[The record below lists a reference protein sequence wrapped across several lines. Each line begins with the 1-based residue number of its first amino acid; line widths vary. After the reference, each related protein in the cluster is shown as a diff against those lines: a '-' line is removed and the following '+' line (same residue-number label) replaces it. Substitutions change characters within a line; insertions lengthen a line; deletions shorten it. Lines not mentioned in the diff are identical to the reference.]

1 VLRTATPLRHPDPCA
16 MAALPVCVMQ
26 GDFLDGVVESALRTM
41 ADQLKAEYRKELSR
55 ALEAA
60 DLEAASGAG
69 ASRTDAPQ
77 VTVPPPTLNT
87 PLAEVGEGQLDLVGE
102 LRTTASV
109 PGPPA
114 REHGSTVRRVRMSRL
129 APEHAVAWRQSCT
142 SNGINNN
149 NNNGRGTQLS
159 TAWELAWEAEAPF
172 GSRNTVRHNDR
183 WQGRLAEVDTD
194 AIKSMREEEIA
205 REEALLA
212 RLGQS
217 TSMPSVPAA
226 GEASRCRIF
235 LYRAITSPRFDFGMG
250 FVIILNALTIGT
262 ETSLARRGG
271 HIPTS
276 LRVAEYTFVIIYCV
290 ELAMRL
296 YVLGKQKAFS
306 NHWVKFD
313 ALMVAAGLLN
323 LLFTLT
329 AFGGDPAAAVV
340 DSANMLKMIR
350 LFRLAKTVRVVVQFR
365 TLWML
370 VQGLMYAVMPM
381 FWTAILMIV
390 VIYVFAVIAMET
402 IQVSGGNSDYS
413 TAAHHYDTIG
423 GAMLTLM
430 QLLTL
435 DSVAAIYRPLITT
448 KPWLVIYFV
457 IFILLGPIALMNI
470 VTAIMVESSLRTAS
484 EDQEAKKAWKSV
496 RRKILMPKLRSI
508 FFALD
513 TSGDGEVDREEL
525 LNAPPDIK
533 EAIQHIVGLDELE
546 EVFSLMDYD
555 GSGVIDIGEFVDGI
569 MRSQADK
576 PSELF
581 VLVKQSKAI
590 LEMLQGLGPRPP
602 ARTSACE
609 GAPCNAWDCESLAT

>member
-1 VLRTATPLRHPDPCA
+1 MLSYK
-16 MAALPVCVMQ
+16 
-26 GDFLDGVVESALRTM
+26 VV
-41 ADQLKAEYRKELSR
+41 
-55 ALEAA
+55 
-60 DLEAASGAG
+60 AS
-69 ASRTDAPQ
+69 
-77 VTVPPPTLNT
+77 
-87 PLAEVGEGQLDLVGE
+87 
-102 LRTTASV
+102 
-109 PGPPA
+109 
-114 REHGSTVRRVRMSRL
+114 
-129 APEHAVAWRQSCT
+129 
-142 SNGINNN
+142 SN
-149 NNNGRGTQLS
+149 
-159 TAWELAWEAEAPF
+159 
-172 GSRNTVRHNDR
+172 
-183 WQGRLAEVDTD
+183 
-194 AIKSMREEEIA
+194 
-205 REEALLA
+205 
-212 RLGQS
+212 
-217 TSMPSVPAA
+217 
-226 GEASRCRIF
+226 
-235 LYRAITSPRFDFGMG
+235 FDFGMG
-250 FVIILNALTIGT
+250 IVIIINAFTIGMETSISRHGHRIPASLHFLEYAFVILYCIELL
-262 ETSLARRGG
+262 
-271 HIPTS
+271 
-276 LRVAEYTFVIIYCV
+276 LRVCASGGRRA
-290 ELAMRL
+290 L
-296 YVLGKQKAFS
+296 S
-306 NHWVKFD
+306 SHWVKFD
-313 ALMVAAGLLN
+313 AAMVAAGILNFLLTVTS
-323 LLFTLT
+323 L
-329 AFGGDPAAAVV
+329 GGGAAARAV
-340 DSANMLKMIR
+340 DHVNILKVLR
-350 LFRLAKTVRVVVQFR
+350 LCRLVKTVRVIVQFR

-370 VQGLMYAVMPM
+370 VQGLMYAVLPM

-555 GSGVIDIGEFVDGI
+555 GSGVIDIEEFVDGI

-581 VLVKQSKAI
+581 VLVKQGKAI
-590 LEMLQGLGPRPP
+590 LDRLQGLEPRP
-602 ARTSACE
+602 AVEVRADG
-609 GAPCNAWDCESLAT
+609 GAPRACRSCEPLAA